1 MTKLFPYKDDHSV
14 SWKYDVTL
22 FSARIGKEN
31 VCSIVSSGLSRLTRS
46 GRCYTP
52 EELERRRKDLGK
64 GVAEPVRN
72 RVTTK
77 EANEFLK
84 TI

>member
-22 FSARIGKEN
+22 FSACTGKEN
-31 VCSIVSSGLSRLTRS
+31 VCSTVSSGLSRLTRS

-77 EANEFLK
+77 EADEFLK